1 MKGIQYIMDDAGKKT
16 AVIIDLKKHGEIWED
31 FYDSLTAR
39 LRADE
44 PRETF
49 QHVKERL
56 RKYGKLN
63 E

>member
-1 MKGIQYIMDDAGKKT
+1 MKGIQYIMDEAGKKT
-16 AVIIDLKKHGEIWED
+16 AVIINLKKHGEIWED

-44 PRETF
+44 PREPF
-49 QHVKERL
+49 QCVKERL